1 MVSVLPPPTE
11 LTTDSTSRSRIAEA
25 LAAIPGVDSVGSS
38 MAPLLS
44 PDGWGSAIE
53 ATVEGAQVEALPV
66 FYNYVTPDFLRTFGV
81 RLLAGRSLNDTDIQR
96 PVAIVNQRLAERFGV
111 AADSIVGRSISF
123 GFYTLEVAGVVS
135 DVRFG
140 DVTSDIEP
148 QILMPPPEGTIW
160 VGPATFY
167 VRSARPPKD
176 LLPAVRET
184 VARVD
189 PTRPIANLHT
199 VEQQLRASI
208 ATERFLAG
216 ASTAFAVLA
225 TALAA
230 LGLYGVL
237 AYSVA
242 QRAREI
248 GLRVALGAPVARIR
262 RMVLRQTA
270 GIAVVGIV
278 VGAIAASM
286 LGRAARSLLFGVEGS
301 DPLAFAAAVAVLTAV
316 MLGATH
322 VPARRAARVDP
333 MKVLRYE

>member
-1 MVSVLPPPTE
+1 MISNVLADIRYAARTVLNHIGYAGIVMLTLALGIGVTVAVFSLTEQILLRPLPVTEPGNLVNLSDPGPKSVGMISFP
-11 LTTDSTSRSRIAEA
+11 
-25 LAAIPGVDSVGSS
+25 LAATRPSVSG
-38 MAPLLS
+38 
-44 PDGWGSAIE
+44 
-53 ATVEGAQVEALPV
+53 
-66 FYNYVTPDFLRTFGV
+66 
-81 RLLAGRSLNDTDIQR
+81 
-96 PVAIVNQRLAERFGV
+96 
-111 AADSIVGRSISF
+111 
-123 GFYTLEVAGVVS
+123 
-135 DVRFG
+135 
-140 DVTSDIEP
+140 
-148 QILMPPPEGTIW
+148 
-160 VGPATFY
+160 
-167 VRSARPPKD
+167 D

-278 VGAIAASM
+278 LGAIAASM

-301 DPLAFAAAVAVLTAV
+301 DPLAFAAAAAVLTAV